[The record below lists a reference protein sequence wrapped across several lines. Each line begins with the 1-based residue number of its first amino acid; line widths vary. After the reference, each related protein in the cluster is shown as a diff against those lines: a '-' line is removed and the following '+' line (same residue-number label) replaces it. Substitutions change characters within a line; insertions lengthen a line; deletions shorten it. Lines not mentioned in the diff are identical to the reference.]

1 MVEWWQDNPTQL
13 LLPDSCLL
21 CTQVTEETAQIVESV
36 GYGVTLR
43 GVINVKGK
51 GELTTYFVNT
61 EHSSPTFWPP
71 SSLLHRSRTLS
82 RHQLLI
88 CVCGC
93 GGWPRELLRQTW
105 YYSVVNTVIG
115 EEFTQ
120 AYSHHESVTCW
131 SLHQWRSCLCLLDE
145 TLNMIPTC

>member
-1 MVEWWQDNPTQL
+1 M

-61 EHSSPTFWPP
+61 EHSSPTF
-71 SSLLHRSRTLS
+71 
-82 RHQLLI
+82 
-88 CVCGC
+88 
-93 GGWPRELLRQTW
+93 
-105 YYSVVNTVIG
+105 
-115 EEFTQ
+115 
-120 AYSHHESVTCW
+120 
-131 SLHQWRSCLCLLDE
+131 
-145 TLNMIPTC
+145 